1 MSAADIRRAPAV
13 PVDDK
18 PESLRTLA
26 RQCRHVARS
35 ASTRSD
41 ADCLREMAEGYERRA
56 DRMARTEPAA
66 EPRAFPQL
74 NR

>member
-1 MSAADIRRAPAV
+1 M
-13 PVDDK
+13 
-18 PESLRTLA
+18 RTLA

-35 ASTRSD
+35 ASTRSV